1 MSTREETRISYNEM
15 ISGALHA
22 ATDSWVVNE
31 HDHLSFKRKIY
42 YQTFGAGTFVS
53 TDGKDLIKTMEDASI
68 GGLKAVNLD
77 KKQME
82 IIYQKIEGFESD
94 PNLKLTVEQIWKEI
108 LSTIT
113 NLQAATKLVVIRIL
127 TEEKKRRLSEWQKKH
142 SIEVSRLEKFISSIK
157 NLGSTIKQAKKD
169 GKFKK
174 VSDFRDKVQKYAGVG
189 TLSTIPYIAT
199 SFIGARKLFGKIPL
213 ILGPVPVKYAD
224 YVEVARSGKVLKFR
238 ATGSVFLANQPGG
251 EDAIKIEGTLYK
263 AEAYIFMLALWGL
276 FLYGQSKMKDLES
289 LVSGQG
295 NITDI
300 SKLRKMNDL
309 LMSDSTLQKPS
320 YEYHRTFPFVSKYF
334 IIPNCFIETI
344 VLENKL
350 PVKDVIRYSIL
361 LRTYTKPME
370 AVRFV
375 KNAEKD
381 VSIFGYGKQ
390 TLMSQVC
397 KYSLSTTWRMLQ
409 SSGWLFDEM
418 EWRIGSAN
426 KTGVM
431 DTYYDI
437 DPLAIASV
445 AYLNLM
451 GAVV

>member
-1 MSTREETRISYNEM
+1 MTNREETRISFNKM
-15 ISGALHA
+15 IREAFRASTLTQISDGIDLTSFTRAIYRQLFGSG
-22 ATDSWVVNE
+22 TYIWVNG
-31 HDHLSFKRKIY
+31 R
-42 YQTFGAGTFVS
+42 T
-53 TDGKDLIKTMEDASI
+53 LIKTMEDAST
-68 GGLKAVNLD
+68 GGLKAINID
-77 KKQME
+77 RKQIE
-82 IIYQKIEGFESD
+82 IIYQRVEEFSAD
-94 PNLKLTVEQIWKEI
+94 PNLKLTVTQVMDKII
-108 LSTIT
+108 NTII
-113 NLQAATKLVVIRIL
+113 NLQVSTRQFVIKTFNKATKERL
-127 TEEKKRRLSEWQKKH
+127 KRLKKKH
-142 SIEVSRLEKFISSIK
+142 LLKAETIEKIEKRIKSISNNFEQ
-157 NLGSTIKQAKKD
+157 TKKD
-169 GKFKK
+169 NKFKK
-174 VSDFRDKVQKYAGVG
+174 VSDLRDRVQKYASLGA
-189 TLSTIPYIAT
+189 LSTIPYIVT

-213 ILGPVPVKYAD
+213 ILGPVPIKYAD

-263 AEAYIFMLALWGL
+263 AEAYIFMLALWAL
-276 FLYGQSKMKDLES
+276 FLYGQSKFKDLES
-289 LVSGQG
+289 LVAGQG

-300 SKLRKMNDL
+300 NKLRKMNDL
-309 LMSDSTLQKPS
+309 LMTDSSLQKPS

-370 AVRFV
+370 AVEFV

-418 EWRIGSAN
+418 EWRIGSAS

-437 DPLAIASV
+437 DPIAIASV